1 MRLFKK
7 AEQQVEHK
15 QENLLY
21 PILHVTESLKG
32 YQKDILEKEVASLQ
46 ELDMVNRSFHHVLG
60 ESENFKERL
69 KDFGQTFSSINEV
82 SDQFISVKDDIQ
94 QSVIQ
99 AENEVDNLKN
109 SSMQV
114 EAHFGEM
121 ESTFADFENALKKIK
136 ESTKQIETIAEQ
148 TNILALNASIEAA
161 RAGEFGKGFAVVAGE
176 VKNLADEIKA
186 LVSAVDESVRDVE
199 IGKEKLNEKINR
211 SQNALQ
217 ESISKVNQTSEM
229 FDNISR
235 SAESATT
242 VQSQISDAI
251 GQSQTQL
258 ETLCNH
264 FDDTSRQ
271 YQEVLEHID
280 HASSLGTT
288 KSAMF
293 EDVDNML
300 CQIPPILQ
308 DFTA

>member
-7 AEQQVEHK
+7 AEKPNEKK
-15 QENLLY
+15 QEDLLY
-21 PILHVTESLKG
+21 PILHVAESLKG
-32 YQKDILEKEVASLQ
+32 YEKDIVEKEVASLQ

-60 ESENFKERL
+60 ESENFKEKLR
-69 KDFGQTFSSINEV
+69 DFGQTFLAINEV
-82 SDQFISVKDDIQ
+82 SDQFITVKDDIR

-99 AENEVDNLKN
+99 AENEVENLKN

-121 ESTFADFENALKKIK
+121 ESTFGDFENALKKIK
-136 ESTKQIETIAEQ
+136 DSTKQIETIAEQ

-161 RAGEFGKGFAVVAGE
+161 RAGEFGKGFSVVAGE

-199 IGKEKLNEKINR
+199 LGKEKLSENISR

-217 ESISKVNQTSEM
+217 ESIAKVNQTSEM
-229 FDNISR
+229 FDNISH
-235 SAESATT
+235 SAESATA

-251 GQSQTQL
+251 GQSQSQL
-258 ETLCNH
+258 DQLCNH

-271 YQEVLEHID
+271 YQEVLQHID

-300 CQIPPILQ
+300 SQIPPLVQ
-308 DFTA
+308 EQKA